1 MNLEQLQELATLLQR
16 ATGLL
21 MEAGQEGTDRFTQLL
36 EMMDE
41 VETEITIAGSQE

>member
-1 MNLEQLQELATLLQR
+1 MTLEQLQQLAQILYQ

-21 MEAGQEGTDRFTQLL
+21 MEAGQEGTDRYNQLL